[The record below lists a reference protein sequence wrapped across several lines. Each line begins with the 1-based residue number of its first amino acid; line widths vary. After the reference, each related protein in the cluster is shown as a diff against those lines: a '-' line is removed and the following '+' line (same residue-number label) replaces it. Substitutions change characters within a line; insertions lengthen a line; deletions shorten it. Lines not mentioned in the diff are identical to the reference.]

1 MSSAN
6 RFGFMALTVIG
17 FLGLFGN
24 PVLIYAA
31 PKMAVPQQIAIFQ
44 EVVEGKVLEH
54 EFLIQNK
61 GDQPLKIEKVEAG

>member
-6 RFGFMALTVIG
+6 RFRFTALTVIG

-31 PKMAVPQQIAIFQ
+31 PKMAVSEQSFDFKEAI
-44 EVVEGKVLEH
+44 EGQTLVH
-54 EFLIQNK
+54 EFMIQNK
-61 GDQPLKIEKVEAG
+61 GDQPLEIGKVETG